1 MEERRLQM
9 MLSETGGV
17 PPHLAE
23 NGIYVLRINNRLY
36 TSDEWD
42 ESWNEESVG
51 VAVITDE
58 CRFVIAK
65 ESGNDNL
72 KWSLDGVYEDVVG
85 ILNTTDKT
93 KAKSDYKGIQNTDK
107 MVAMYG
113 RQGNYSA
120 GYCVTYEF
128 INGKTGYLGSCGE
141 WSVAHKS
148 RSTINPLLA
157 KIGGKRIGNND
168 YLWTSTQ
175 YDDADAWCIQFS
187 SVGITSGSKTAKYIT
202 RAFCSLD

>member
-1 MEERRLQM
+1 MEERRLQF
-9 MLSETGGV
+9 MLSEIGGV

-51 VAVITDE
+51 VAVISDE

-65 ESGNDNL
+65 ESSGGL
-72 KWSLDGVYEDVVG
+72 KWSLNGAYEDVVG
-85 ILNTTDKT
+85 ILSTEDETR
-93 KAKSDYKGIQNTDK
+93 AKSDYKGIQNTDK
-107 MVAMYG
+107 MVEMYG
-113 RQGNYSA
+113 NQGNYSA
-120 GYCVTYEF
+120 GYCATYEF

-141 WSVAHKS
+141 WSVAYKS

-157 KIGGKRIGNND
+157 KIGGKRIGNSN

-175 YDDADAWCIQFS
+175 YDDADAWRIQFS
-187 SVGITSGSKTAKYIT
+187 SVGITNGSKTANYIT